1 MAIWYLNSGTEAQA
15 ISFNNSVEML
25 IPEVLKHT

>member
-1 MAIWYLNSGTEAQA
+1 MAIWNNSVTEAQG

-25 IPEVLKHT
+25 IPEVLIYM